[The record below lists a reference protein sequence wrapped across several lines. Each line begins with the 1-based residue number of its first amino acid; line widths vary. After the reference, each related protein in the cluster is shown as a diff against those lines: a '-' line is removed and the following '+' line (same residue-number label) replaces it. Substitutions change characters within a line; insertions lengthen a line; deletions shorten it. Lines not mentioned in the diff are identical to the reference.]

1 MVIKVTNRRDVS
13 TIHPL
18 DSLGILQVMMLVIT
32 MVVATVVEPDSLL
45 RGLLH
50 CQRYVHEFGKVCWV
64 IKCV

>member
-32 MVVATVVEPDSLL
+32 MVVATVVEPDFFAVCYIAKGTCMSLAKYA
-45 RGLLH
+45 G
-50 CQRYVHEFGKVCWV
+50 
-64 IKCV
+64 